1 MQLLLL
7 LLLLRIT
14 IDFAGQNP
22 NQNPPRARLLLLSSI
37 LVLVLDLILITY
49 LSTYLSFPLSQT
61 PSMSFSY
68 LPHHKTNLL
77 TVSTLRIIAILV
89 LFCIRRSHPLK
100 PLTTNPCI
108 DRSGRSGLSALDLYR
123 LCLFLV
129 SLVLPRSRQ
138 QSLISL
144 QSPPASTSAKPDL
157 SWSLPVPSTTWTWL
171 FSQPNI
177 SPTNKTKSHF
187 TSIRI
192 KVINSLLHSLDPLAQ
207 IPPPIIAQIPVMGSF
222 TFKWEHPADEVYV
235 TGTFDNWTKSV
246 QLEKEGNVF
255 SKTVDLKE
263 PEGKIYYK
271 FIVDGNWIIN
281 QSAPNEPDLEGNVN
295 NFITPDQINAETPG
309 AAILNT
315 VTPSSTTA
323 AMAAEQPIENK
334 PTEQKTLGD
343 EPTQDEKL
351 PLETPS
357 DIPGGFPAT
366 PANELDKAIG
376 INPLP
381 ASEGAGNP
389 IKLEPGEKIPESI
402 TAQSTD
408 KYVKLDK
415 ESYEKSDA
423 LPGIET
429 ELPPVSSNT
438 IPESSLPIIGAQ
450 DVLINSAAPTATT
463 AGLAAEVPLESNG
476 AFVPEV
482 VRESQEK
489 AGAVT
494 EASTDPT
501 EVKEKTLVEEELKGT
516 VPEAPA
522 TSVGTAGVG
531 TEKSENT
538 PDASLA
544 ALAAT
549 AGGAVIAAGLAAKET
564 VEEKAGP
571 ALNSAAD
578 AITDTANKNLPD
590 SVKEQLPV
598 AAQETLAAKNEEQI
612 RQEVSPEVPAEVKE
626 SLVEAGKSPEAA
638 ANTAAV
644 EDKKEVEN
652 ELLKEVKPV
661 TGIYDSVVEQP
672 KEEPKQVSPEVPVE
686 VKDSIVEAGK
696 SPEAAANTEAVEEKK
711 LVEAELLKEIK
722 PAATIDETP
731 KVAPE
736 VPTEVKESIVESG
749 ERPEAAASTEAVENK
764 KEVEAQLLKEA
775 EPVPAVDEVKSQE
788 TESAVPAVA
797 APAAAPLETKV
808 VDAKPDAEPVTNPE
822 EPKTEAKT
830 ETPAVGN
837 GSSATGNGTTATG
850 NGTTATGNGAKA
862 TETKTTTPANG
873 SSSTASGE
881 KKKKHNRLS
890 SIFSKIKHKLS
901 DK

>member
-1 MQLLLL
+1 
-7 LLLLRIT
+7 
-14 IDFAGQNP
+14 
-22 NQNPPRARLLLLSSI
+22 
-37 LVLVLDLILITY
+37 
-49 LSTYLSFPLSQT
+49 
-61 PSMSFSY
+61 
-68 LPHHKTNLL
+68 
-77 TVSTLRIIAILV
+77 
-89 LFCIRRSHPLK
+89 
-100 PLTTNPCI
+100 
-108 DRSGRSGLSALDLYR
+108 
-123 LCLFLV
+123 
-129 SLVLPRSRQ
+129 
-138 QSLISL
+138 
-144 QSPPASTSAKPDL
+144 
-157 SWSLPVPSTTWTWL
+157 
-171 FSQPNI
+171 
-177 SPTNKTKSHF
+177 
-187 TSIRI
+187 
-192 KVINSLLHSLDPLAQ
+192 
-207 IPPPIIAQIPVMGSF
+207 MGSF
-222 TFKWEHPADEVYV
+222 TFKWEHPADVVYV

-271 FIVDGNWIIN
+271 FIVDGKWIIN

-295 NFITPDQINAETPG
+295 NFITPDQLHTETPG

-343 EPTQDEKL
+343 EVTSEHVATDGNILTSEKPTQDEKL
-351 PLETPS
+351 PVETPS

-366 PANELDKAIG
+366 PANELDKTIG

-429 ELPPVSSNT
+429 ELPPISSTT

-450 DVLINSAAPTATT
+450 DVVINSAAPTATT

-501 EVKEKTLVEEELKGT
+501 EVKEKTMVEEELKGT

-531 TEKSENT
+531 IEKSENT
-538 PDASLA
+538 TDTGLA

-571 ALNSAAD
+571 ALNSAAG
-578 AITDTANKNLPD
+578 AIADTANKNLPD

-612 RQEVSPEVPAEVKE
+612 RQDVSPEVPVEVKE
-626 SLVEAGKSPEAA
+626 SLVAAGKSPEAA

-652 ELLKEVKPV
+652 ELLEEVKPV

-672 KEEPKQVSPEVPVE
+672 KEEPKQVSPEVPPE
-686 VKDSIVEAGK
+686 VKDSIVEASR

-711 LVEAELLKEIK
+711 LVEAELLKEVK

-736 VPTEVKESIVESG
+736 VPTEVKESIVEAG
-749 ERPEAAASTEAVENK
+749 EHPEAAASTEAVENK

-775 EPVPAVDEVKSQE
+775 EPVPTVDEDKPQE
-788 TESAVPAVA
+788 TEPAVA
-797 APAAAPLETKV
+797 APVAAPLETKAV
-808 VDAKPDAEPVTNPE
+808 EAKPDAEPVTKPE
-822 EPKTEAKT
+822 EPKNEAKT

-850 NGTTATGNGAKA
+850 NGAKA
-862 TETKTTTPANG
+862 TETKAATPANG

>member
-1 MQLLLL
+1 
-7 LLLLRIT
+7 
-14 IDFAGQNP
+14 
-22 NQNPPRARLLLLSSI
+22 
-37 LVLVLDLILITY
+37 
-49 LSTYLSFPLSQT
+49 
-61 PSMSFSY
+61 MSFSY

-77 TVSTLRIIAILV
+77 TVSSLRIIAIFA

-100 PLTTNPCI
+100 PLITNPCI

-123 LCLFLV
+123 LYLFLV

-144 QSPPASTSAKPDL
+144 QSPPASTNAKPDL

-207 IPPPIIAQIPVMGSF
+207 IPPPIITQIPVMGSF

-295 NFITPDQINAETPG
+295 NFITPDQLNTETPG

-334 PTEQKTLGD
+334 PTEEKTLGD
-343 EPTQDEKL
+343 KPTQDEKL

-366 PANELDKAIG
+366 PANELDTTIG

-402 TAQSTD
+402 TAQNTD

-450 DVLINSAAPTATT
+450 DVVINSAAPTATT

-501 EVKEKTLVEEELKGT
+501 EVKEKTMVEEELKGT

-538 PDASLA
+538 PDTSLA

-564 VEEKAGP
+564 VEEKASP

-686 VKDSIVEAGK
+686 VKDSIAEAGK

-711 LVEAELLKEIK
+711 LVEAELLKEVK
-722 PAATIDETP
+722 PAATIDETA

-736 VPTEVKESIVESG
+736 VPTEVKESIVEAG
-749 ERPEAAASTEAVENK
+749 ERPEAAASAEAVENK

-775 EPVPAVDEVKSQE
+775 EPVPAVDEVKPQE

-797 APAAAPLETKV
+797 APVAAPLETKAV
-808 VDAKPDAEPVTNPE
+808 EAKPDAEPVTKPE
-822 EPKTEAKT
+822 EPKAEAKT

-850 NGTTATGNGAKA
+850 NGAKA
-862 TETKTTTPANG
+862 TETKATTPANG
-873 SSSTASGE
+873 SSSTANGE

>member
-295 NFITPDQINAETPG
+295 NFITPDQLNAETPG

-764 KEVEAQLLKEA
+764 KEIEAQLLKEA

-808 VDAKPDAEPVTNPE
+808 VDAKPDAEPVTKPE

-837 GSSATGNGTTATG
+837 GSSATG

>member
-1 MQLLLL
+1 
-7 LLLLRIT
+7 
-14 IDFAGQNP
+14 
-22 NQNPPRARLLLLSSI
+22 
-37 LVLVLDLILITY
+37 
-49 LSTYLSFPLSQT
+49 
-61 PSMSFSY
+61 
-68 LPHHKTNLL
+68 
-77 TVSTLRIIAILV
+77 
-89 LFCIRRSHPLK
+89 
-100 PLTTNPCI
+100 
-108 DRSGRSGLSALDLYR
+108 
-123 LCLFLV
+123 
-129 SLVLPRSRQ
+129 
-138 QSLISL
+138 
-144 QSPPASTSAKPDL
+144 
-157 SWSLPVPSTTWTWL
+157 
-171 FSQPNI
+171 
-177 SPTNKTKSHF
+177 
-187 TSIRI
+187 
-192 KVINSLLHSLDPLAQ
+192 
-207 IPPPIIAQIPVMGSF
+207 MGSF

-295 NFITPDQINAETPG
+295 NFITPDQLNAETPG

-334 PTEQKTLGD
+334 STEQKPLGD
-343 EPTQDEKL
+343 EPAQDEKL

-389 IKLEPGEKIPESI
+389 IKLEPGEKFPESI

-463 AGLAAEVPLESNG
+463 AGLAADVPLESNG

-501 EVKEKTLVEEELKGT
+501 EVKEKTMVEEELKGT

-538 PDASLA
+538 SDTSLA

-564 VEEKAGP
+564 VEEKTDP

-578 AITDTANKNLPD
+578 VITDTANKNLPD

-598 AAQETLAAKNEEQI
+598 AAQETLTAKNEEQI

-686 VKDSIVEAGK
+686 VKDSIAEAGK

-711 LVEAELLKEIK
+711 LVEAELLKEVK

-775 EPVPAVDEVKSQE
+775 EPVPAVDEAKPQE
-788 TESAVPAVA
+788 TESAVPVVVA
-797 APAAAPLETKV
+797 APAAAPLETKAV
-808 VDAKPDAEPVTNPE
+808 EARPDAEPVTKPE
-822 EPKTEAKT
+822 TEVKT

-850 NGTTATGNGAKA
+850 NGAKA
-862 TETKTTTPANG
+862 TETKATTPANG

>member
-1 MQLLLL
+1 
-7 LLLLRIT
+7 
-14 IDFAGQNP
+14 
-22 NQNPPRARLLLLSSI
+22 
-37 LVLVLDLILITY
+37 
-49 LSTYLSFPLSQT
+49 
-61 PSMSFSY
+61 MSFSY

-77 TVSTLRIIAILV
+77 TVSTLRIIAIFA

-100 PLTTNPCI
+100 PLITNPCI

-123 LCLFLV
+123 LYLFLV

-144 QSPPASTSAKPDL
+144 QSPPASTNAKPDL

-207 IPPPIIAQIPVMGSF
+207 IPPPIITQIPVMGSF

-295 NFITPDQINAETPG
+295 NFITPDQLNTETPG

-334 PTEQKTLGD
+334 PTEEKTLGD
-343 EPTQDEKL
+343 KPTQDEKL

-366 PANELDKAIG
+366 PANELDTTIG

-450 DVLINSAAPTATT
+450 DVVINSAAPTATT

-501 EVKEKTLVEEELKGT
+501 EVKEKTMVEEELKGT

-538 PDASLA
+538 PDTSLA

-564 VEEKAGP
+564 VEEKASP

-612 RQEVSPEVPAEVKE
+612 RQEVSPEVPVEVKE

-686 VKDSIVEAGK
+686 VKDSIAEAGK

-711 LVEAELLKEIK
+711 LVEAELLKEVK
-722 PAATIDETP
+722 PAATIDETA

-736 VPTEVKESIVESG
+736 VPTEVKESIVEAG

-775 EPVPAVDEVKSQE
+775 EPVPAVDEVKPQE

-797 APAAAPLETKV
+797 APVAAPLETKAV
-808 VDAKPDAEPVTNPE
+808 EAKPDAEPVTKPE
-822 EPKTEAKT
+822 EPKAEAKT

-837 GSSATGNGTTATG
+837 GSSATGNGTTT
-850 NGTTATGNGAKA
+850 TGNGAKA
-862 TETKTTTPANG
+862 TETKATTPANG
-873 SSSTASGE
+873 SSSTANGE

>member
-1 MQLLLL
+1 
-7 LLLLRIT
+7 
-14 IDFAGQNP
+14 
-22 NQNPPRARLLLLSSI
+22 
-37 LVLVLDLILITY
+37 
-49 LSTYLSFPLSQT
+49 
-61 PSMSFSY
+61 MSFSY

-77 TVSTLRIIAILV
+77 TVSTLRIIAIFA

-100 PLTTNPCI
+100 PLITNPCI

-123 LCLFLV
+123 LYLFLV

-144 QSPPASTSAKPDL
+144 QSPPASTNAKPDL

-207 IPPPIIAQIPVMGSF
+207 IPPPIITQIPVMGSF

-295 NFITPDQINAETPG
+295 NFITPDQLNTETPG

-334 PTEQKTLGD
+334 PTEEKTLGD
-343 EPTQDEKL
+343 KVPSDNVATDGNILTSEKPTQDEKL

-366 PANELDKAIG
+366 PANELDTTIG

-450 DVLINSAAPTATT
+450 DVVINSAAPTATT

-501 EVKEKTLVEEELKGT
+501 EVKEKTMVEEELKGT

-538 PDASLA
+538 PDTSLA

-564 VEEKAGP
+564 VEEKASP

-612 RQEVSPEVPAEVKE
+612 RQEVSPEVPVEVKE

-686 VKDSIVEAGK
+686 VKDSIAEAGK

-711 LVEAELLKEIK
+711 LVEAELLKEVK

-736 VPTEVKESIVESG
+736 VPTEVKESIVEAG

-764 KEVEAQLLKEA
+764 REVEAQLLKEA
-775 EPVPAVDEVKSQE
+775 EPVPAVDEVKPQE
-788 TESAVPAVA
+788 TESDVPAVA
-797 APAAAPLETKV
+797 APVAAPLETKAV
-808 VDAKPDAEPVTNPE
+808 EAKPDAEPVTKPE
-822 EPKTEAKT
+822 EPKAEAKT
-830 ETPAVGN
+830 ETPVVGN

-850 NGTTATGNGAKA
+850 NGVKA
-862 TETKTTTPANG
+862 TETKATTPANG
-873 SSSTASGE
+873 SSSTANGE

>member
-1 MQLLLL
+1 
-7 LLLLRIT
+7 
-14 IDFAGQNP
+14 
-22 NQNPPRARLLLLSSI
+22 
-37 LVLVLDLILITY
+37 
-49 LSTYLSFPLSQT
+49 
-61 PSMSFSY
+61 
-68 LPHHKTNLL
+68 
-77 TVSTLRIIAILV
+77 
-89 LFCIRRSHPLK
+89 
-100 PLTTNPCI
+100 
-108 DRSGRSGLSALDLYR
+108 
-123 LCLFLV
+123 
-129 SLVLPRSRQ
+129 
-138 QSLISL
+138 
-144 QSPPASTSAKPDL
+144 
-157 SWSLPVPSTTWTWL
+157 
-171 FSQPNI
+171 
-177 SPTNKTKSHF
+177 
-187 TSIRI
+187 
-192 KVINSLLHSLDPLAQ
+192 
-207 IPPPIIAQIPVMGSF
+207 MGSF

-246 QLEKEGNVF
+246 KLEKQGDVF

-295 NFITPDQINAETPG
+295 NFVTPDQLTHETPA

-323 AMAAEQPIENK
+323 AMASEQPLENK
-334 PTEQKTLGD
+334 SAALD
-343 EPTQDEKL
+343 EKSAQDEKL

-366 PANELDKAIG
+366 PANELDKTIG

-381 ASEGAGNP
+381 ASEGPGNP
-389 IKLEPGEKIPESI
+389 VKLAPGEKIPESI

-408 KYVKLDK
+408 AYVKYDK

-423 LPGIET
+423 YPGIET
-429 ELPPVSSNT
+429 ELPPPVTATT
-438 IPESSLPIIGAQ
+438 IPESSLPIIGA
-450 DVLINSAAPTATT
+450 DVTTINSAAPTATT
-463 AGLAAEVPLESNG
+463 AGLAADVPLETNG

-489 AGAVT
+489 ANAVT
-494 EASTDPT
+494 EASTDPA
-501 EVKEKTLVEEELKGT
+501 EVKEKTMVEEELKGT

-538 PDASLA
+538 PDTTLA

-564 VEEKAGP
+564 VEEKAVP
-571 ALNSAAD
+571 ALNNAAD

-612 RQEVSPEVPAEVKE
+612 REEVSPEVPAEVKE

-652 ELLKEVKPV
+652 ELLREVKPV
-661 TGIYDSVVEQP
+661 TGIYDSVVEPEMP
-672 KEEPKQVSPEVPVE
+672 KEEPKQVSPEVPTE

-696 SPEAAANTEAVEEKK
+696 APEAAGNTEAVEDKK
-711 LVEAELLKEIK
+711 LVEAELLKEVK

-731 KVAPE
+731 QVAPE
-736 VPTEVKESIVESG
+736 VPTEVKDSIVEAG
-749 ERPEAAASTEAVENK
+749 ERPEAAASAEAVENK

-775 EPVPAVDEVKSQE
+775 EPVPAVDDTKPVVE
-788 TESAVPAVA
+788 TKPDSAVESKTEESAPVVPAVVV
-797 APAAAPLETKV
+797 PAETKTEET
-808 VDAKPDAEPVTNPE
+808 KPAEPVAKTE
-822 EPKTEAKT
+822 EPKTEAAKTEESTAKT
-830 ETPAVGN
+830 ETSAVGN
-837 GSSATGNGTTATG
+837 GSSTAG
-850 NGTTATGNGAKA
+850 NGTTATGNGAST
-862 TETKTTTPANG
+862 TETKAADTSRNG
-873 SSSTASGE
+873 SASAASGKE
-881 KKKKHNRLS
+881 KKKNRLS
-890 SIFSKIKHKLS
+890 SMFSKIKHKFS

>member
-1 MQLLLL
+1 
-7 LLLLRIT
+7 
-14 IDFAGQNP
+14 
-22 NQNPPRARLLLLSSI
+22 
-37 LVLVLDLILITY
+37 
-49 LSTYLSFPLSQT
+49 
-61 PSMSFSY
+61 
-68 LPHHKTNLL
+68 
-77 TVSTLRIIAILV
+77 
-89 LFCIRRSHPLK
+89 
-100 PLTTNPCI
+100 
-108 DRSGRSGLSALDLYR
+108 
-123 LCLFLV
+123 
-129 SLVLPRSRQ
+129 
-138 QSLISL
+138 
-144 QSPPASTSAKPDL
+144 
-157 SWSLPVPSTTWTWL
+157 
-171 FSQPNI
+171 
-177 SPTNKTKSHF
+177 
-187 TSIRI
+187 
-192 KVINSLLHSLDPLAQ
+192 
-207 IPPPIIAQIPVMGSF
+207 MGSF

-295 NFITPDQINAETPG
+295 NFITPDQLNAETSG

-343 EPTQDEKL
+343 EVTSQNVATDGNMLTSEKPTQDEKL

-408 KYVKLDK
+408 KYAKLDK

-423 LPGIET
+423 YPGIET

-463 AGLAAEVPLESNG
+463 VGLAAEVPLESNG

-501 EVKEKTLVEEELKGT
+501 EVKEKTMVEEELKGT

-538 PDASLA
+538 PDTSLA

-644 EDKKEVEN
+644 EDEKEVEN
-652 ELLKEVKPV
+652 ELLKQVKPV

-672 KEEPKQVSPEVPVE
+672 KEELKQVSPEVPVE
-686 VKDSIVEAGK
+686 VKDSITEAGK

-711 LVEAELLKEIK
+711 LVEAELLKEVK

-775 EPVPAVDEVKSQE
+775 QPIPAVDEVKTQE
-788 TESAVPAVA
+788 TEPAVPAVT
-797 APAAAPLETKV
+797 APAAAAPLETKAV
-808 VDAKPDAEPVTNPE
+808 EAKHDAEPVTKPE

-837 GSSATGNGTTATG
+837 GSSTTG

-862 TETKTTTPANG
+862 TTPANG

-890 SIFSKIKHKLS
+890 SIFSKLKHKLS

>member
-1 MQLLLL
+1 
-7 LLLLRIT
+7 
-14 IDFAGQNP
+14 
-22 NQNPPRARLLLLSSI
+22 
-37 LVLVLDLILITY
+37 
-49 LSTYLSFPLSQT
+49 
-61 PSMSFSY
+61 
-68 LPHHKTNLL
+68 
-77 TVSTLRIIAILV
+77 
-89 LFCIRRSHPLK
+89 
-100 PLTTNPCI
+100 
-108 DRSGRSGLSALDLYR
+108 
-123 LCLFLV
+123 
-129 SLVLPRSRQ
+129 
-138 QSLISL
+138 
-144 QSPPASTSAKPDL
+144 
-157 SWSLPVPSTTWTWL
+157 
-171 FSQPNI
+171 
-177 SPTNKTKSHF
+177 
-187 TSIRI
+187 
-192 KVINSLLHSLDPLAQ
+192 
-207 IPPPIIAQIPVMGSF
+207 MGSF

-295 NFITPDQINAETPG
+295 NFITPDQLNTETPG

-334 PTEQKTLGD
+334 PTEEKTLGD
-343 EPTQDEKL
+343 KVTSDNAATDGNILTSEKPTQDEKL

-366 PANELDKAIG
+366 PANELDTTIG

-450 DVLINSAAPTATT
+450 DVVINSAAPTATT

-501 EVKEKTLVEEELKGT
+501 EVKEKTMVEEELKGT

-522 TSVGTAGVG
+522 TSVGTAG
-531 TEKSENT
+531 
-538 PDASLA
+538 
-544 ALAAT
+544 
-549 AGGAVIAAGLAAKET
+549 T
-564 VEEKAGP
+564 VEEKASP

-612 RQEVSPEVPAEVKE
+612 RQEVSPEVPVEVKE

-686 VKDSIVEAGK
+686 VKDSIAEAGK

-711 LVEAELLKEIK
+711 LVEAELLKEVK
-722 PAATIDETP
+722 PAATIDETA

-736 VPTEVKESIVESG
+736 VPTEVKESIVEAG

-775 EPVPAVDEVKSQE
+775 EPVPAVDEAKPQE

-797 APAAAPLETKV
+797 APVAAPLETKAV
-808 VDAKPDAEPVTNPE
+808 EAKPDAEPVTRPE
-822 EPKTEAKT
+822 EPKAEAKI

-850 NGTTATGNGAKA
+850 NGAKA
-862 TETKTTTPANG
+862 TETKATTPANG
-873 SSSTASGE
+873 SSSTANGE

>member
-1 MQLLLL
+1 M
-7 LLLLRIT
+7 
-14 IDFAGQNP
+14 P
-22 NQNPPRARLLLLSSI
+22 
-37 LVLVLDLILITY
+37 
-49 LSTYLSFPLSQT
+49 
-61 PSMSFSY
+61 
-68 LPHHKTNLL
+68 
-77 TVSTLRIIAILV
+77 
-89 LFCIRRSHPLK
+89 
-100 PLTTNPCI
+100 
-108 DRSGRSGLSALDLYR
+108 
-123 LCLFLV
+123 
-129 SLVLPRSRQ
+129 
-138 QSLISL
+138 
-144 QSPPASTSAKPDL
+144 
-157 SWSLPVPSTTWTWL
+157 
-171 FSQPNI
+171 
-177 SPTNKTKSHF
+177 
-187 TSIRI
+187 
-192 KVINSLLHSLDPLAQ
+192 
-207 IPPPIIAQIPVMGSF
+207 
-222 TFKWEHPADEVYV
+222 
-235 TGTFDNWTKSV
+235 
-246 QLEKEGNVF
+246 
-255 SKTVDLKE
+255 
-263 PEGKIYYK
+263 

-295 NFITPDQINAETPG
+295 NFITPDQLNTETPG

-334 PTEQKTLGD
+334 PTEFKTLDD
-343 EPTQDEKL
+343 EVTSEKVADSNVANILTYEQPEQNEKL

-366 PANELDKAIG
+366 PANELDKPIG

-381 ASEGAGNP
+381 ASEGVGNP
-389 IKLEPGEKIPESI
+389 IKLEPGEKIPDSI
-402 TAQSTD
+402 TSQSTD

-423 LPGIET
+423 LPGIDT

-438 IPESSLPIIGAQ
+438 IPESSLPILGTQ
-450 DVLINSAAPTATT
+450 DVTINSVAPTATT
-463 AGLAAEVPLESNG
+463 VGLAAEVPLESNG

-494 EASTDPT
+494 EATTDPT
-501 EVKEKTLVEEELKGT
+501 EVKEKTMVEEELKGT

-538 PDASLA
+538 PDTSLA

-578 AITDTANKNLPD
+578 AITDTANKNIPD

-598 AAQETLAAKNEEQI
+598 AAQESLAAKNEEQI
-612 RQEVSPEVPAEVKE
+612 REEVSPEVPVEVKE

-672 KEEPKQVSPEVPVE
+672 KEEPRQVSPEVPVE
-686 VKDSIVEAGK
+686 VKGSITEAGK
-696 SPEAAANTEAVEEKK
+696 SPEAAANTEAVEDKK
-711 LVEAELLKEIK
+711 LVEAELLKEVK

-731 KVAPE
+731 QVAPE
-736 VPTEVKESIVESG
+736 VPTEVKESIVEAG

-775 EPVPAVDEVKSQE
+775 ESVPAVDEVKPQE
-788 TESAVPAVA
+788 AKTQEPESAVPAVA
-797 APAAAPLETKV
+797 APVETK
-808 VDAKPDAEPVTNPE
+808 AAETKP
-822 EPKTEAKT
+822 EAKT

-837 GSSATGNGTTATG
+837 GSSTTGNGTTS
-850 NGTTATGNGAKA
+850 TGNGAKA
-862 TETKTTTPANG
+862 TETKATTPANG

>member
-1 MQLLLL
+1 
-7 LLLLRIT
+7 
-14 IDFAGQNP
+14 
-22 NQNPPRARLLLLSSI
+22 
-37 LVLVLDLILITY
+37 
-49 LSTYLSFPLSQT
+49 
-61 PSMSFSY
+61 
-68 LPHHKTNLL
+68 
-77 TVSTLRIIAILV
+77 
-89 LFCIRRSHPLK
+89 
-100 PLTTNPCI
+100 
-108 DRSGRSGLSALDLYR
+108 
-123 LCLFLV
+123 
-129 SLVLPRSRQ
+129 
-138 QSLISL
+138 
-144 QSPPASTSAKPDL
+144 
-157 SWSLPVPSTTWTWL
+157 
-171 FSQPNI
+171 
-177 SPTNKTKSHF
+177 
-187 TSIRI
+187 
-192 KVINSLLHSLDPLAQ
+192 
-207 IPPPIIAQIPVMGSF
+207 MGSF

-295 NFITPDQINAETPG
+295 NFITPDQLNTETPG

-334 PTEQKTLGD
+334 PTEEKTLGD
-343 EPTQDEKL
+343 KVTSDNAATDGNILTSEKPTQDEKL

-366 PANELDKAIG
+366 PANELDTTIG

-450 DVLINSAAPTATT
+450 DVVINSAAPTATT

-501 EVKEKTLVEEELKGT
+501 EVKEKTMVEEELKGT

-522 TSVGTAGVG
+522 TSVGTAGV
-531 TEKSENT
+531 
-538 PDASLA
+538 
-544 ALAAT
+544 
-549 AGGAVIAAGLAAKET
+549 
-564 VEEKAGP
+564 VEEKASP

-612 RQEVSPEVPAEVKE
+612 RQEVSPEVPVEVKE

-686 VKDSIVEAGK
+686 VKDSIAEAGK

-711 LVEAELLKEIK
+711 LVEAELLKEVK
-722 PAATIDETP
+722 PAATIDETA

-736 VPTEVKESIVESG
+736 VPTEVKESIVEAG

-775 EPVPAVDEVKSQE
+775 EPVPAVDEAKPQE

-797 APAAAPLETKV
+797 APVAAPLETKAV
-808 VDAKPDAEPVTNPE
+808 EAKPDAEPVTRPE
-822 EPKTEAKT
+822 EPKAEAKI

-850 NGTTATGNGAKA
+850 NGAKA
-862 TETKTTTPANG
+862 TETKATTPANG
-873 SSSTASGE
+873 SSSTANGE

>member
-1 MQLLLL
+1 
-7 LLLLRIT
+7 
-14 IDFAGQNP
+14 
-22 NQNPPRARLLLLSSI
+22 
-37 LVLVLDLILITY
+37 
-49 LSTYLSFPLSQT
+49 
-61 PSMSFSY
+61 
-68 LPHHKTNLL
+68 
-77 TVSTLRIIAILV
+77 
-89 LFCIRRSHPLK
+89 
-100 PLTTNPCI
+100 
-108 DRSGRSGLSALDLYR
+108 
-123 LCLFLV
+123 
-129 SLVLPRSRQ
+129 
-138 QSLISL
+138 
-144 QSPPASTSAKPDL
+144 
-157 SWSLPVPSTTWTWL
+157 
-171 FSQPNI
+171 
-177 SPTNKTKSHF
+177 
-187 TSIRI
+187 
-192 KVINSLLHSLDPLAQ
+192 
-207 IPPPIIAQIPVMGSF
+207 MGSF

-295 NFITPDQINAETPG
+295 NFITPDQLNTETPG

-334 PTEQKTLGD
+334 PTEEKTLGD
-343 EPTQDEKL
+343 KVPSDNVATDGNILTSEKPTQDEKL

-366 PANELDKAIG
+366 PANELDTTIG

-429 ELPPVSSNT
+429 ELPP
-438 IPESSLPIIGAQ
+438 
-450 DVLINSAAPTATT
+450 DVVINSAAPTATT

-501 EVKEKTLVEEELKGT
+501 EVKEKTMVEEELKGT

-538 PDASLA
+538 PDTSLA

-564 VEEKAGP
+564 VEEKASP

-612 RQEVSPEVPAEVKE
+612 RQEVSPEVPVEVKE

-686 VKDSIVEAGK
+686 VKDSIAEAGK

-711 LVEAELLKEIK
+711 LVEAELLKEVK

-736 VPTEVKESIVESG
+736 VPTEVKESIVEAG

-764 KEVEAQLLKEA
+764 REVEAQLLKEA
-775 EPVPAVDEVKSQE
+775 EPVPAVDEVKPQE
-788 TESAVPAVA
+788 TESDVPAVA
-797 APAAAPLETKV
+797 APVAAPLETKAV
-808 VDAKPDAEPVTNPE
+808 EAKPDAEPVTKPE
-822 EPKTEAKT
+822 EPKAEAKT
-830 ETPAVGN
+830 ETPVVGN
-837 GSSATGNGTTATG
+837 GSSATG

-862 TETKTTTPANG
+862 TETKATTPANG
-873 SSSTASGE
+873 SSSTANGE

>member
-1 MQLLLL
+1 
-7 LLLLRIT
+7 
-14 IDFAGQNP
+14 
-22 NQNPPRARLLLLSSI
+22 
-37 LVLVLDLILITY
+37 
-49 LSTYLSFPLSQT
+49 
-61 PSMSFSY
+61 
-68 LPHHKTNLL
+68 
-77 TVSTLRIIAILV
+77 
-89 LFCIRRSHPLK
+89 
-100 PLTTNPCI
+100 
-108 DRSGRSGLSALDLYR
+108 
-123 LCLFLV
+123 
-129 SLVLPRSRQ
+129 
-138 QSLISL
+138 
-144 QSPPASTSAKPDL
+144 
-157 SWSLPVPSTTWTWL
+157 
-171 FSQPNI
+171 
-177 SPTNKTKSHF
+177 
-187 TSIRI
+187 
-192 KVINSLLHSLDPLAQ
+192 
-207 IPPPIIAQIPVMGSF
+207 MGSF

-295 NFITPDQINAETPG
+295 NFITPDQLNAETPG

-334 PTEQKTLGD
+334 STEQKPLGD
-343 EPTQDEKL
+343 EPAQDEKL

-463 AGLAAEVPLESNG
+463 AGLAADVPLESNG

-501 EVKEKTLVEEELKGT
+501 EVKEKTMVEEELKGT

-538 PDASLA
+538 SDTSLA

-578 AITDTANKNLPD
+578 VITDTANKNLPD

-598 AAQETLAAKNEEQI
+598 AAQETLTAKNEEQI

-686 VKDSIVEAGK
+686 VKDSIAEAGK

-711 LVEAELLKEIK
+711 LVEAELLKEVK

-775 EPVPAVDEVKSQE
+775 EPVPAVDEAKPQE
-788 TESAVPAVA
+788 TESAVPVVVA
-797 APAAAPLETKV
+797 APAAAPLETKAV
-808 VDAKPDAEPVTNPE
+808 EARPDAEPVTKPE
-822 EPKTEAKT
+822 TEVKT

-850 NGTTATGNGAKA
+850 NGAKA
-862 TETKTTTPANG
+862 TETKATTPANG